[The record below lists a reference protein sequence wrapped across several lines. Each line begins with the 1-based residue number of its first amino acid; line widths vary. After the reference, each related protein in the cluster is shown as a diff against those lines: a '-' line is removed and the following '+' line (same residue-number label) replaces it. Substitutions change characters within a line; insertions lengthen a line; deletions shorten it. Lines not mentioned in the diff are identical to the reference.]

1 MAYVSEQVI
10 NKARAALKA
19 LNKEY
24 GVKATLS
31 GKNSSSL
38 TLKIAEGS
46 IDFIGNYCD
55 TIIERKHYMND
66 ADSVVKYVQ
75 GNGSIQ
81 INQYYL
87 DTQFSGK
94 ALEYLEKAKAIM
106 HVDHWDESDIMTDY
120 FHCAYYVSM
129 NVGRWDK
136 PYKLTK

>member
-10 NKARAALKA
+10 NKARVALKA

-38 TLKIAEGS
+38 TLKISEGS

-55 TIIERKHYMND
+55 AIIERKHYMND
-66 ADSVVKYVQ
+66 ADSVVQYVKN
-75 GNGSIQ
+75 NGSIQ